1 MTKGP
6 ANCILETMKLSK
18 IFNWRLRLVQQGYE
32 LGYQHGIEAGKV
44 EKHNEII
51 SMLTYN
57 LDNIDWTREEPIQ
70 VRDIV
75 PMVRNHV
82 PKKPEDVWS

>member
-1 MTKGP
+1 MTKPRPEG
-6 ANCILETMKLSK
+6 ILEIMKLSK

-32 LGYQHGIEAGKV
+32 LGYKQGIEAGKV

-51 SMLTYN
+51 AMLTHN
-57 LDNIDWTREEPIQ
+57 LETIDWTREEPIQ

-75 PMVRNHV
+75 PLVKNHR
-82 PKKPEDVWS
+82 PKTNEDVWS

>member
-1 MTKGP
+1 
-6 ANCILETMKLSK
+6 MKLPK
-18 IFNWRLRLVQQGYE
+18 IFNLRLRLVQQGYE
-32 LGYQHGIEAGKV
+32 LGYKHGIEAGKV

-75 PMVRNHV
+75 PMVKNHK
-82 PKKPEDVWS
+82 PKIDEDVWT

>member
-1 MTKGP
+1 
-6 ANCILETMKLSK
+6 MKLSK

-32 LGYQHGIEAGKV
+32 LGYKQGIEAGKV

-51 SMLTYN
+51 AMLTHN
-57 LDNIDWTREEPIQ
+57 LETIDWTREEPIQ

-75 PMVRNHV
+75 PLVKNHR
-82 PKKPEDVWS
+82 PKTNEDVWS